1 MSAKSDTQAASKL
14 DTAKLLCAVAIAT
27 AAVVL
32 FYYYS
37 ESSLLARV
45 VGLLVAV
52 GVAAAIA
59 LTTEIGASFIGFVQ
73 ESRTELRKVVW
84 PTRNETL
91 QTSLIVILLVI
102 VMAIFLWLLD
112 KLLFWIVRSLVG

>member
-1 MSAKSDTQAASKL
+1 MSAKSDTQAANKL
-14 DTAKLLCAVAIAT
+14 DTVKLLFAVAIAT

-37 ESSLLARV
+37 ESSLLVRV
-45 VGLLVAV
+45 VSLLAAV
-52 GVAAAIA
+52 GVAVAIA
-59 LTTEIGASFIGFVQ
+59 LTTELGSSFMGFVQ

-112 KLLFWIVRSLVG
+112 KFLFWIVRSLVG